1 MAPSAINEF
10 VVVGSAHP
18 DSSCNEAAMNPSPNK
33 SQQDGSRSR
42 VATSLLTVLIVI
54 FIGGAF
60 LWQASDSTEAQ
71 PWRRRAFDP
80 NAKPDRNGVPDW
92 EVDQRFK
99 DDVFTFVRLK
109 YNAYRRG
116 GGWHTD
122 YPDADLNFSYRLQ
135 QLTSMKVDPD
145 GKILEITDPKLF
157 DYPWVYM
164 IEPGGISLSEEEST
178 TLRRYLLNGGF
189 MMVDDFWGEDEWYD
203 FYEAIKQVFPDRE
216 PVELPY
222 EHPIFHCVYD
232 LPNKPQ
238 IPSLGAAKAG
248 RSRGITWER
257 PDAQEVHY
265 KGIFDD
271 KGRMMVMICHNTDLG
286 DGWEEEG
293 VDPWYFQTFSE
304 KLAYPLGINI
314 VFYAMTH

>member
-1 MAPSAINEF
+1 MDNLHNHFES
-10 VVVGSAHP
+10 
-18 DSSCNEAAMNPSPNK
+18 EA
-33 SQQDGSRSR
+33 SRLRS
-42 VATSLLTVLIVI
+42 VATLLAVLFVIVA
-54 FIGGAF
+54 GVVF
-60 LWQASDSTEAQ
+60 LSQMSEQTEAQ

-109 YNAYRRG
+109 YNAFRRG
-116 GGWHTD
+116 GGWQTD

-145 GKILEITDPKLF
+145 GKILEITDPRLF

-164 IEPGGISLSEEEST
+164 IEPGGISLSEEESK

-238 IPSLGAAKAG
+238 IPSLGAATAG
-248 RSRGITWER
+248 RSRGITW
-257 PDAQEVHY
+257 
-265 KGIFDD
+265 
-271 KGRMMVMICHNTDLG
+271 
-286 DGWEEEG
+286 
-293 VDPWYFQTFSE
+293 
-304 KLAYPLGINI
+304 
-314 VFYAMTH
+314 

>member
-1 MAPSAINEF
+1 MNNLHNIPDTETSRPRNVASLLAVLF
-10 VVVGSAHP
+10 VLAAGVVFLSQ
-18 DSSCNEAAMNPSPNK
+18 M
-33 SQQDGSRSR
+33 SQQ
-42 VATSLLTVLIVI
+42 
-54 FIGGAF
+54 
-60 LWQASDSTEAQ
+60 TEAQ

-109 YNAYRRG
+109 YNAYRGRG
-116 GGWHTD
+116 GGWQTD
-122 YPDADLNFSYRLQ
+122 YPDADLNFAFRLQ

-164 IEPGGISLSEEEST
+164 IEPGGISLSEEETT

-216 PVELPY
+216 PIELPY

-238 IPSLGAAKAG
+238 IPSLGAAQAG
-248 RSRGITWER
+248 RAQGITWER

-286 DGWEEEG
+286 DGWEREG
-293 VDPWYFQTFSE
+293 LDPWYFKEFSE

>member
-1 MAPSAINEF
+1 
-10 VVVGSAHP
+10 
-18 DSSCNEAAMNPSPNK
+18 
-33 SQQDGSRSR
+33 
-42 VATSLLTVLIVI
+42 
-54 FIGGAF
+54 
-60 LWQASDSTEAQ
+60 
-71 PWRRRAFDP
+71 
-80 NAKPDRNGVPDW
+80 
-92 EVDQRFK
+92 
-99 DDVFTFVRLK
+99 
-109 YNAYRRG
+109 
-116 GGWHTD
+116 
-122 YPDADLNFSYRLQ
+122 
-135 QLTSMKVDPD
+135 
-145 GKILEITDPKLF
+145 
-157 DYPWVYM
+157 
-164 IEPGGISLSEEEST
+164 
-178 TLRRYLLNGGF
+178 

-232 LPNKPQ
+232 LPDKPQ
-238 IPSLGAAKAG
+238 IPSLGAATAG